1 MFFQMLLVHVSI
13 LILNMTKHEGIKIF
27 ILFGEGSL
35 FLLTTKPVVC
45 QRMGL
50 VQFNQVRNL
59 LVHTR
64 TGFCTVCPKL
74 NNRWYMYV
82 LYCCF
87 CTVSIQTPAFA
98 NEAKYTRLLMV
109 FSMTEETYIID
120 LMQFRLSRGIN
131 WEQSG
136 IYSMRME

>member
-1 MFFQMLLVHVSI
+1 
-13 LILNMTKHEGIKIF
+13 
-27 ILFGEGSL
+27 
-35 FLLTTKPVVC
+35 
-45 QRMGL
+45 
-50 VQFNQVRNL
+50 
-59 LVHTR
+59 
-64 TGFCTVCPKL
+64 
-74 NNRWYMYV
+74 MYV

-98 NEAKYTRLLMV
+98 NEAKYTRLLVV

-120 LMQFRLSRGIN
+120 LMQFRLSRGII